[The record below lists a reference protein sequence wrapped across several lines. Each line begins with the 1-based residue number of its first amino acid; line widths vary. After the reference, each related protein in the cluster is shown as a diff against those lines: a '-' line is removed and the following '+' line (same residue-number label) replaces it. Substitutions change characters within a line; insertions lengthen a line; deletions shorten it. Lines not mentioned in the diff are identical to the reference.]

1 MKTKLSL
8 ICAWMLMSCMQ
19 PSRESGQD
27 DPATEFGQASLIL
40 PEITPSALAKAG
52 QKLGAFTLEISGTGM
67 APMNFSYPL
76 DSMGGKPVV
85 ISRIPAGAR
94 RLFTGRLL
102 DPQGLVTH
110 EGSTPAAI
118 APGKTAEVHLLLR
131 STNTGN
137 ANICVEVEGL
147 PPPANCIKPPD
158 SVKVPGCWQLSEAFG
173 NVAQVEFHA
182 EYRDGYRGTVLR
194 PDGTVEPVT
203 TWSQANGVLTF
214 ILIGPGGLKRI
225 YTGKFDSPSSGLNGV
240 RGQATEAATG
250 RLLGDWKAYPTPCA
264 PAPVVTNCW
273 RAVKTSSDCVRMR
286 GFIKMTQT
294 GDLVRG
300 TLGYRTGSYS
310 LQGRMEAGSLRLLAV
325 SDRAPGDSVEYLSLP
340 LAGSQAMS
348 GKYRAVG
355 GSESGVW
362 SAVVDS
368 TCRFMPGPDE
378 KACPGEPE

>member
-1 MKTKLSL
+1 
-8 ICAWMLMSCMQ
+8 MSCMQ

-27 DPATEFGQASLIL
+27 DPATDFGQASLIL
-40 PEITPSALAKAG
+40 PEISPSALAKAG

-67 APMNFSYPL
+67 APMDFTYPL

-110 EGSTPAAI
+110 EGATPAAI
-118 APGKTAEVHLLLR
+118 MPGKTAEVHLLLR

-158 SVKVPGCWQLSEAFG
+158 SVKVAGCWQLSEAFG

-194 PDGTVEPVT
+194 PDGTVEPIT

-225 YTGKFDSPSSGLNGV
+225 YTGKFDSPASGLNG
-240 RGQATEAATG
+240 
-250 RLLGDWKAYPTPCA
+250 
-264 PAPVVTNCW
+264 
-273 RAVKTSSDCVRMR
+273 
-286 GFIKMTQT
+286 
-294 GDLVRG
+294 VRG

-310 LQGRMEAGSLRLLAV
+310 LQGRMEAGSLRFLAV

-355 GSESGVW
+355 GSESGIW

-368 TCRFMPGPDE
+368 TCRFLPGPDE